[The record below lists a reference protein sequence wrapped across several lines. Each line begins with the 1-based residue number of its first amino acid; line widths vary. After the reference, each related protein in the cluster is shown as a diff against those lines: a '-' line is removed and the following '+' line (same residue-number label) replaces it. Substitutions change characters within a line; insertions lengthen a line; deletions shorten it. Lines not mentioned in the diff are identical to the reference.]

1 MNKKH
6 FLAYAILITAIIII
20 VVKYSGYG
28 SSKPQP
34 KTDQNIHPNSS
45 SATSREKETE
55 DEKTT
60 LHSPFGKLRYKEH
73 VPQYPLIDTFK
84 DYGFLDED
92 TGNVLNKRGINPWQ
106 VHLDDEQNVV
116 KFTIR
121 EAIPPTVNL
130 NDRLLADFQ
139 EQGYEMV
146 GRNKINFK
154 LDDKELMQ
162 QLYKTLL
169 DRFYLHKSTKAG
181 GEIRPNEYVIYPV
194 IARYHGQAAP
204 TDIDANQAYLQG
216 KEMLMLLIIYNRGY
230 PDKLDYFGDESTLTM
245 KKYGF
250 ENCMDMLF
258 NLTPLPRNQAEAE
271 WYKKAPRSSEIGVG
285 FRAYT
290 PTVEAWERVN
300 GKKYVDK

>member
-6 FLAYAILITAIIII
+6 FLAYAIMIAAIILI
-20 VVKYSGYG
+20 VVRFSGYG
-28 SSKPQP
+28 TSNPQP
-34 KTDQNIHPNSS
+34 NTGQNIHPKPS

-55 DEKTT
+55 DVKMM

-73 VPQYPLIDTFK
+73 IPQYPLIQTFK
-84 DYGFLDED
+84 DYGFLDQQTE
-92 TGNVLNKRGINPWQ
+92 NVLNSRGINPWQ
-106 VHLDDEQNVV
+106 VYLDDEQNVV

-121 EAIPPTVNL
+121 EAIPPTVYL

-139 EQGYEMV
+139 QQGYEIV

-154 LDDKELMQ
+154 LDDRELMQ

-169 DRFYLHKSTKAG
+169 DKFYLHQSTKVG

-194 IARYHGQAAP
+194 IARYHGEIDP
-204 TDIDANQAYLQG
+204 TSIDTNQAYLNG
-216 KEMLMLLIIYNRGY
+216 KDMLMLLIIKNQGY
-230 PDKLDYFGDESTLTM
+230 PNKLDYFDDESVPTI
-245 KKYGF
+245 KKYGL
-250 ENCMDMLF
+250 ESMDMLIY
-258 NLTPLPRNQAEAE
+258 LIPLPRNQAEAE
-271 WYKKAPRSSEIGVG
+271 WYEKSPKPYEIGAS

-300 GKKYVDK
+300 GKKYVEK

>member
-1 MNKKH
+1 
-6 FLAYAILITAIIII
+6 
-20 VVKYSGYG
+20 
-28 SSKPQP
+28 
-34 KTDQNIHPNSS
+34 
-45 SATSREKETE
+45 
-55 DEKTT
+55 
-60 LHSPFGKLRYKEH
+60 
-73 VPQYPLIDTFK
+73 VPQYSLIQAFK

-181 GEIRPNEYVIYPV
+181 GEIRPNEFVIYPV
-194 IARYHGQAAP
+194 IARYIGFYHENFK
-204 TDIDANQAYLQG
+204 DRNYSYLQD
-216 KEMLMLLIIYNRGY
+216 KEMLMLLIIENWGY
-230 PDKLDYFGDESTLTM
+230 PNKLAYFSEQSAPTI
-245 KKYGF
+245 KKYGS

-258 NLTPLPRNQAEAE
+258 TLIPLPRNQAEAE
-271 WYKKAPRSSEIGVG
+271 WYKKAPRPSEIGVG
-285 FRAYT
+285 FRTYT